1 MAFNVTSDTVVKIL
15 VRRGLETERTATLL
29 SEGELGYSI
38 DTRRLFIGDGYTL
51 GGQPVGNINFG
62 VVANRFNF
70 NSIAQPGDTLIENF
84 CPYAYDGTV
93 WYSTNPQIYNDITS
107 NINSIEFTNANLL
120 RVSPNCIGQGL
131 ALDYAVQSN
140 GSLNNTLQKIY
151 GTVQF
156 DARYLSL
163 CASAGSFYV
172 GNVFNTKVKN
182 NLQATLNVDQEI
194 YVNDTATN
202 PYQLQIYA
210 KDPNSTANS
219 LIEAVSGGLLL
230 KGKTSVGLLRSN
242 STATQPQISINS
254 SGAIALAPNI
264 AGQGYTNPG
273 NTVYGVT
280 RFLSSAYF
288 DENVW
293 VAGTLSAKQV
303 IYNNT
308 SSTATSALSV
318 FTQDA
323 ATDSAFIGNGTA
335 VGNQTILRVVGV
347 GSTTPGLIQQYLI
360 VQDNSSGSGAT
371 VGVNF
376 DPYFNSNFNFGVSG
390 NTGFYAPAAGSKFHT
405 ASRSMI
411 LSGQTSNLYGVNTTL
426 QGYNTTLQGDAT
438 LAIQSAGGS
447 ITITSGAGGASNY
460 TDVQSNLR
468 VTQDITAYYSDS
480 RLKNILGEI
489 DSSLNKISKLRGIY
503 FTNND
508 TAKQLGI
515 YTEGR
520 KVGIIAQE
528 VQQVLPEAVKPAPFD
543 INEQGTSISGE
554 NYLTVQYEKLI
565 PLMIQAINELNHKV
579 ETLEAKVK

>member
-156 DARYLSL
+156 DARYISL
-163 CASAGSFYV
+163 CANSNSFYF
-172 GNVFNTKVKN
+172 GNIFNKTVTD
-182 NLQATLNVDQEI
+182 NLGATVNVADNIFINQH
-194 YVNDTATN
+194 APN
-202 PYQLQIYA
+202 PYQLKLYA
-210 KDPNSTANS
+210 KDPSGSNNS
-219 LIEAVSGGLLL
+219 LMQAVSGDL
-230 KGKTSVGLLRSN
+230 KLTAKNSVKLYSGTGTAASN
-242 STATQPQISINS
+242 SYIYS
-254 SGAIALAPNI
+254 SL
-264 AGQGYTNPG
+264 
-273 NTVYGVT
+273 
-280 RFLSSAYF
+280 
-288 DENVW
+288 
-293 VAGTLSAKQV
+293 QV
-303 IYNNT
+303 I
-308 SSTATSALSV
+308 
-318 FTQDA
+318 
-323 ATDSAFIGNGTA
+323 
-335 VGNQTILRVVGV
+335 
-347 GSTTPGLIQQYLI
+347 GS
-360 VQDNSSGSGAT
+360 
-371 VGVNF
+371 
-376 DPYFNSNFNFGVSG
+376 
-390 NTGFYAPAAGSKFHT
+390 
-405 ASRSMI
+405 
-411 LSGQTSNLYGVNTTL
+411 
-426 QGYNTTLQGDAT
+426 
-438 LAIQSAGGS
+438 
-447 ITITSGAGGASNY
+447 
-460 TDVQSNLR
+460 
-468 VTQDITAYYSDS
+468 VTQNVSDK
-480 RLKNILGEI
+480 RLKNNLGNIEN
-489 DSSLNKISKLRGIY
+489 SLEKISKLNGIY
-503 FTNND
+503 YTYND

-543 INEQGTSISGE
+543 IKEQGTSISGE